1 MPVRGLDGN
10 HRTVHTADTPFPRL
24 ATPLD
29 AVWLAERGL
38 VKECPLQALA
48 GTRLGIDAHH
58 YLRKLLSLREPLDKH
73 DAFTAAIGGLPLT
86 LATEI
91 EGNMHT
97 LQSLGIKPVIVFN
110 GINPLDR
117 ERPSPNDERSWRR
130 GQAWEHYEHGRLPQ
144 AQTDFGSS
152 SSISPQDVFRLV
164 LRQFKQRTTEFVV
177 APYLAWAQLA
187 YLERHERAYVHS
199 IYGANEL
206 FMFDGLDRIILDIDF
221 DRQTISFASK
231 AALLDSMSLTSD
243 QFLDLCVLA
252 GFDGSPTFP
261 AIDPQGFHLRSVVE
275 AIKQRG
281 SGVNAVLAHQN
292 FGPVYQ
298 SNYADTFARS
308 RAMIKFS
315 LVLVAHEGRVLP
327 LPLITPP
334 AAPIGPNSHQHQS
347 PQIYTSA
354 DIPVDLGEIFSS
366 HFPEEV
372 YYQIFRG
379 LVAPQVISPLATGQ
393 VIEQTPLCGSTLE
406 YERYIK
412 SLNELPQSPR
422 CVSLALVSNVLNPL
436 WSKKP
441 VSAVYYFQPGAET
454 VIPHAAPHTQAFVES
469 VSKWNVGAR
478 HIEDELRRQASSTID
493 LCLCLGG
500 TSTASLAQRTIV
512 PKNADRPLDK
522 KDEIVANTLWRF
534 LELRSFLTSAHQH
547 TPHAAALHLA
557 MKNSKVNDKFQEP
570 LFLAMELLRA
580 NVLHNGRIGTR
591 PYSGGPNLG
600 GTEADKRSMLLVMRV
615 LSIVPLVFTPGA
627 WNGPLSRELL
637 VFNSFIRATS
647 RSMRTLI
654 EAVAVNFLLRSD
666 AQRSYNDYLG
676 VAFSLPFQT
685 DTNTGMGILFK
696 AYGDAFTSMAGG
708 LEMVQRSLVKD
719 GGEGALSAEEKE
731 KVRAAKEEVLG
742 LLQGA
747 FTNVK
752 SVRAELERGFRFW
765 NLIMLAVRSLRQPT
779 AGPSIAPDLADQFEA
794 ADVWLKPFVL
804 Q

>member
-1 MPVRGLDGN
+1 MAISLQPTVTIVHQSVPSVSLSRTALLERVPPLFPRSTSLHSRKMPVRGLD
-10 HRTVHTADTPFPRL
+10 
-24 ATPLD
+24 
-29 AVWLAERGL
+29 VWLAERGL

-144 AQTDFGSS
+144 AQTEFGSS

-327 LPLITPP
+327 LPLVTPP
-334 AAPIGPNSHQHQS
+334 PAPIGPNSHQHQP

-354 DIPVDLGEIFSS
+354 DVPVDLGEIFSS

-372 YYQIFRG
+372 YYQVFRG
-379 LVAPQVISPLATGQ
+379 LVAPHVISPLATGQ
-393 VIEQTPLCGSTLE
+393 VIEQTPLCGSTPE

-441 VSAVYYFQPGAET
+441 VSAVHYFQPGAET
-454 VIPHAAPHTQAFVES
+454 VIPHAAPHTQAFIES

-500 TSTASLAQRTIV
+500 TSTTSLAQRTIV

-615 LSIVPLVFTPGA
+615 LSIVPLAFTPGA

-637 VFNSFIRATS
+637 VFN
-647 RSMRTLI
+647 
-654 EAVAVNFLLRSD
+654 
-666 AQRSYNDYLG
+666 
-676 VAFSLPFQT
+676 SLPFQT

-719 GGEGALSAEEKE
+719 
-731 KVRAAKEEVLG
+731 EEVLG

-765 NLIMLAVRSLRQPT
+765 NLIMLAVRSLRQST
-779 AGPSIAPDLADQFEA
+779 AGPAIAPDLADQFEA